1 MNNNSN
7 IGCEVL
13 IGDTSFPN
21 LWKQQLEFS
30 PPARG
35 TWNIVHTGM
44 LIPES
49 HEIFVCAKG
58 CLRGVVL
65 TAAEA
70 GEMGRY
76 SALEIREENVLNGDM
91 ETMMIDGVT
100 DIIEKLSYTPRVI
113 ELFISC
119 QHFFLA
125 YDQNFVFE
133 ELKRKFPHI
142 DFVDCY
148 MIPTLRK
155 SGITPDQKMR
165 IQMYKLLRNRVTN
178 PKKINFIGSNH
189 RVRESSEIYKLT
201 AEAGY
206 ELSSIHDAKT
216 YDEYLSMA
224 EAGLNIIIEP
234 LAMKAGEDLE
244 ERLGIPF
251 IYMPSVFRPDDIEQ
265 EYKELSHALDN
276 ADIIHDIDEYRQLV
290 GDKTRIVKD
299 IIGDTEIVID
309 QSFTFRILNLARF
322 LIEEGFNVTD
332 LYMDAMLPEEEA
344 DYNWIKQNK
353 PDLRLHPISR
363 PEMRFVR
370 GDSQDV
376 LALGQKAA
384 EFTGTDHFV
393 NLAEGGGLFGFG
405 GVAELMSLMRDVFLN
420 IKDRKAIIQKKGV
433 GQRSLLDESKDFCT
447 CTTSQDGLESS
458 GIGYSACHIP
468 TYSSDEFGA
477 CSSLYE
483 IGGMV
488 VMHDASGCNSTYTT
502 HDEPRWYDNQSMIY
516 ISALSEIEAIMGDDN
531 KLIDDIVDSAKK
543 LNPRFV
549 AIVGAPIPYMMGTD
563 FDAISN
569 ILEERLGIPV
579 FAIKANGMRDY
590 ESGIE
595 MALDAMYSKIVR
607 KTRKEAESNRDSIR
621 VNLLGITPLDY
632 ANLASIDA
640 IVKWLEG
647 NNMTKCCSFTMNSS
661 LEEIRNSANADV
673 NLVLSSGGLKLAQKM
688 QNELGIP
695 YVVGAPFGRMES
707 IELAERIKSIAGLSK
722 SSKVSFDNEC
732 EESHVTN
739 QNTNLVILGEAVTS
753 VSLSRA
759 IEKDIG
765 VKSRVIASVEC
776 DREILR
782 AGDEIAIGE
791 DNIIRT
797 LNKIKPET
805 VIADPFYKPLVD
817 SNIRFIPL
825 GHEAF
830 SGRIFDSEAPE
841 LVCRDLRE
849 I

>member
-1 MNNNSN
+1 MKNNSN
-7 IGCEVL
+7 IECE
-13 IGDTSFPN
+13 IIIKDTTFPN

-70 GEMGRY
+70 GDMGRY
-76 SALEIREENVLNGDM
+76 SALEISEDNVLNGDM
-91 ETMMIDGVT
+91 ETMMIDGVS

-133 ELKRKFPHI
+133 EIKKKFPHI

-165 IQMYKLLRNRVTN
+165 IQMYKLLRPRKTDAKRVN
-178 PKKINFIGSNH
+178 VIGSNH
-189 RVRESSEIYKLT
+189 RIKESSEIYELL
-201 AEAGY
+201 AENGY
-206 ELSSIHDAKT
+206 ELRSIHDSKD
-216 YDEYLSMA
+216 YDDYLRMA

-234 LAMKAGEDLE
+234 LALKAGEDLK
-244 ERLGIPF
+244 ERLGIPY
-251 IYMPSVFRPDDIEQ
+251 IYLPSVFRPDDIEAG
-265 EYKELSHALDN
+265 YKKLGVESDRL
-276 ADIIHDIDEYRQLV
+276 IEYRAAAHNKV
-290 GDKTRIVKD
+290 GELREML
-299 IIGDTEIVID
+299 GDTEIVLD

-322 LIEEGFNVTD
+322 LVKEGYNVTD
-332 LYMDAMLPEEEA
+332 IYLDAVLPEEEQ
-344 DYNWIKQNK
+344 DYYWLKDNI
-353 PDLRLHPISR
+353 PSLRLHPISR
-363 PEMRFVR
+363 PEMRLER
-370 GDSQDV
+370 GDRADA

-393 NLAEGGGLFGFG
+393 NIAEGGGMFGFG
-405 GVAELMSLMRDVFLN
+405 GVSDLMDL
-420 IKDRKAIIQKKGV
+420 IKDAFLHEKDRRNLIQKKGT
-433 GQRSLLDESKDFCT
+433 GQRSLLDNSSDFCT
-447 CTTSQDGLESS
+447 CTTSVDEIKPS

-483 IGGMV
+483 LGGMV

-531 KLIDDIVDSAKK
+531 KLIDDIVDAAAK
-543 LNPRFV
+543 LNPSFV

-569 ILEERLGIPV
+569 ILEKKLGIPV
-579 FAIKANGMRDY
+579 FPIKANGMHDY
-590 ESGIE
+590 ERGIE
-595 MALDAMYSKIVR
+595 LALDNLYSKITSKMHEETELSANSADDTEVL
-607 KTRKEAESNRDSIR
+607 R

-632 ANLASIDA
+632 ANLDTMDA
-640 IVKWLEG
+640 ITEWLASH
-647 NNMTKCCSFTMNSS
+647 NMAKCCSFTMGSS
-661 LEEIRNSANADV
+661 LDEIRNAAGADV
-673 NLVLSSGGLKLAQKM
+673 NLVLSSGGLKLAKRM
-688 QNELGIP
+688 KAELGIP
-695 YVVGAPFGRMES
+695 YVIGAPFGKKES
-707 IELAERIKSIAGLSK
+707 DNLAKRIKNVVIGGSDVDTSCDDTEAQSK
-722 SSKVSFDNEC
+722 
-732 EESHVTN
+732 
-739 QNTNLVILGEAVTS
+739 LVIIGEAVTS

-759 IEKDIG
+759 IENDLGIR
-765 VKSRVIASVEC
+765 SRVIASVEC
-776 DREILR
+776 NDEILR
-782 AGDEIAIGE
+782 DGDVMAVGE
-791 DNIIRT
+791 DAILRELIRM
-797 LNKIKPET
+797 KPQT
-805 VIADPFYKPLVD
+805 VVADPFYRPLVN
-817 SNIRFIPL
+817 SEIKFIPL

-830 SGRIFDSEAPE
+830 SGRIFDSEAPQ
-841 LVCRDLRE
+841 LISRDLRKFRHNQ
-849 I
+849 